1 VEGLETI
8 RMEQGFGVQS
18 EKATVQSKRGP
29 RGLAKWLEQPLA
41 SVEFK
46 QKQTMGINEKKD
58 QVGAQGKGRGW

>member
-8 RMEQGFGVQS
+8 CMEQGFRVQS
-18 EKATVQSKRGP
+18 EKATIQSKRGP

-46 QKQTMGINEKKD
+46 QKANNGD
-58 QVGAQGKGRGW
+58 Q